1 MGNFVMAMVTGILC
15 VYCVLVLLFKDFKQ
29 PLTILSAL
37 PLAIGGALGSLVI
50 FGYSLSMPSLIGI
63 LMLMGIVTKN
73 SILLVDYALSEMRK
87 PNITRKTAV
96 IEACVKRSRPIMMTT
111 VAMVIGMLPIALGL
125 EGDSSFRAPMALTVI
140 GGLITST
147 FLSLL
152 VVPVVFEVVD
162 DFHPT
167 QLIRRLI
174 EKFNLLH
181 LLRLRN
187 KIKAN

>member
-1 MGNFVMAMVTGILC
+1 
-15 VYCVLVLLFKDFKQ
+15 
-29 PLTILSAL
+29 
-37 PLAIGGALGSLVI
+37 
-50 FGYSLSMPSLIGI
+50 
-63 LMLMGIVTKN
+63 
-73 SILLVDYALSEMRK
+73 
-87 PNITRKTAV
+87 
-96 IEACVKRSRPIMMTT
+96 MMTT

-152 VVPVVFEVVD
+152 VVPVVFELVD

-174 EKFNLLH
+174 EKFNLLR

-187 KIKAN
+187 KIKTN